1 MTITID
7 SGTIAYLVIITL
19 ILLYILYDNSKLPEK
34 ERVPAKVI
42 IVLYLLFAGGSALF
56 E

>member
-1 MTITID
+1 MTINISGESITYVVILTI
-7 SGTIAYLVIITL
+7 

-34 ERVPAKVI
+34 DKVPPKVI
-42 IVLYLLFAGGSALF
+42 IVLYLLFAGGSVLF